1 VRMIA
6 TILAGWLAVEKFDLG
21 LEGVF
26 AAVAIGMAVYG
37 GLMGGLLFL
46 APWGPR
52 QPRVKRMARRRA

>member
-1 VRMIA
+1 
-6 TILAGWLAVEKFDLG
+6 
-21 LEGVF
+21 VF